1 MGLQPENSMDAVH
14 SQLEQ
19 SGAIQGLSDQIQ
31 ENVNEVTVLC
41 RNLPKEIVRFDTKS
55 TEDVNDS
62 SACPIGSADN
72 EAEPLPPK
80 DGETRPGLLQAGPA
94 PATSPVREPGQRRVR
109 HGSIWTPMEDVAGLA
124 ARARADEPLNG

>member
-1 MGLQPENSMDAVH
+1 MDAVH

-41 RNLPKEIVRFDTKS
+41 RNLPKGVVRVDTKS
-55 TEDVNDS
+55 TEGVNDS

-72 EAEPLPPK
+72 EVEPLP
-80 DGETRPGLLQAGPA
+80 Q
-94 PATSPVREPGQRRVR
+94 
-109 HGSIWTPMEDVAGLA
+109 
-124 ARARADEPLNG
+124 